1 MINPY
6 SETKIS
12 NITYTRLFSENIND
26 SELVW
31 HRDAEDRLLK
41 VLDGGDN
48 WLIQLD
54 NELPKPIDNTYIKK
68 DVYHRLLKGNGYVV
82 LELTKYV

>member
-1 MINPY
+1 
-6 SETKIS
+6 
-12 NITYTRLFSENIND
+12 
-26 SELVW
+26 
-31 HRDAEDRLLK
+31 LK

>member
-1 MINPY
+1 MVY
-6 SETKIS
+6 SEDKVS
-12 NITYTRLFSENIND
+12 NITYTRLFSENIDD

-68 DVYHRLLKGNGYVV
+68 MFTIDY
-82 LELTKYV
+82 

>member
-1 MINPY
+1 MIY
-6 SETKIS
+6 SENKIS
-12 NITYTRLFSENIND
+12 KSTYTRLFLENIDD

-31 HRDAEDRLLK
+31 HRDAEDRSLK
-41 VLDGGDN
+41 VLNGGDN

-68 DVYHRLLKGNGYVV
+68 DVYHRLIKGNGFI
-82 LELTKYV
+82 EIKLTKHI